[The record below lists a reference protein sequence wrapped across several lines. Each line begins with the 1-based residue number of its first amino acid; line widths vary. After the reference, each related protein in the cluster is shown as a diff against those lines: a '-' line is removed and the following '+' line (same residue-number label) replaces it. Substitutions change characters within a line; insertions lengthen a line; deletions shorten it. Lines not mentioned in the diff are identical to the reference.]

1 MSHYVQVI
9 NGEVSQVWDTPPP
22 DGVGNN
28 GWRNAVEIRPAITQ
42 YRQGYTTHRIDLNT
56 DPVQIIWDTFDITVD
71 ERKASMSLN
80 ANSIYNSLAT
90 QKELNLQPVTDAE
103 LSAANAARDA
113 QIAAIAAATTHNAL
127 DLIQQ

>member
-1 MSHYVQVI
+1 MSHYVQII
-9 NGEVSQVWDTPPP
+9 NGEVTQVVDTTPA

-42 YRQGYTTHRIDLNT
+42 HRQGYTTHRFDLNT
-56 DPVQIIWDTFDITVD
+56 DPVQIIWDTFDVTVD

-80 ANSIYNSLAT
+80 ANANYNLLAT
-90 QKELNLQPVTDAE
+90 QKQFNPSSVTDAE
-103 LSAANAARDA
+103 LSTAASTRDA
-113 QIAAIAAATTHNAL
+113 QLAAISAATTHDAL